1 MDDFCRKQE
10 LELLKTRAGSLLVM
24 LALAVD
30 GYLTFITHLA
40 LVAMRQL

>member
-10 LELLKTRAGSLLVM
+10 LEILKTRTGSLLTM

-40 LVAMRQL
+40 LLSVRQL